1 MKASAADLLGQYRS
15 LHRENGERVRR
26 HDGDEQRH
34 ESIEVMRQ
42 FQNEDDRSE
51 WDAHGAPE
59 NRSHTDQ
66 WPEAQAFER
75 KEHRLDSAQR
85 AANHQQGS
93 QDAARSAGTKCQSP
107 YRGLHAKNSDDHAA
121 RNVSLNQRP
130 DCFVTDTQ
138 RLREDEAAETNQ

>member
-1 MKASAADLLGQYRS
+1 LHLLFIPSSMPTASYIFSLHDALPIFDRIFAAQMKASAADLLGQYRS

-75 KEHRLDSAQR
+75 KEHRL
-85 AANHQQGS
+85 
-93 QDAARSAGTKCQSP
+93 
-107 YRGLHAKNSDDHAA
+107 NS
-121 RNVSLNQRP
+121 
-130 DCFVTDTQ
+130 
-138 RLREDEAAETNQ
+138 